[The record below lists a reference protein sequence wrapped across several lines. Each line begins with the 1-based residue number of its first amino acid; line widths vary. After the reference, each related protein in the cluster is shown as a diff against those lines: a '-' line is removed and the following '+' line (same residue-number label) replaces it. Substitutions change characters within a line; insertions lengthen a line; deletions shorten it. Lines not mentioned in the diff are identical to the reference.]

1 MLNINLNYRGR
12 QKGTTITNPAA
23 QTGAQYGATTG
34 FFEYYE
40 PRFNLD
46 LSAEYKLTKRFNIF
60 AGVRNILNQ
69 EQVIQ
74 RYSQDSAPYARDF
87 RHEEFGVN
95 YSLGVK
101 GRF

>member
-1 MLNINLNYRGR
+1 M
-12 QKGTTITNPAA
+12 
-23 QTGAQYGATTG
+23 
-34 FFEYYE
+34 
-40 PRFNLD
+40 
-46 LSAEYKLTKRFNIF
+46 SAEYKLTKRFNLF
-60 AGVRNILNQ
+60 AGARNILNQ

-74 RYSQDSAPYARDF
+74 RYSQDSAAYARGF